1 MDGWINGEYDNKKI
15 TELNVIEEI
24 VIEEE
29 EKDEQ
34 LRMTFI
40 ACKIPWLK
48 RKKSEEMM
56 MTDSQG

>member
-29 EKDEQ
+29 EKDVQ

-40 ACKIPWLK
+40 AFKIPWLK

>member
-40 ACKIPWLK
+40 AFKIP
-48 RKKSEEMM
+48 
-56 MTDSQG
+56 